1 MASLPWKRALIVG
14 ASSGIGEELA
24 RQLAREG
31 CQVAMAAR
39 RESELNRIASE
50 INADGSALAKTYPHD
65 VTDYDSVPALF
76 QQIAR
81 DLGGL
86 DLVIYASGVMPPTA
100 EGEYSFYK
108 DRQMIEVNLLGA
120 IAWLNEA
127 AQRFEIAKEGTI
139 VGVSSVAG
147 ERGRRGMPAYC
158 TSKAALTTYLEAL
171 RNRVSR
177 AGVKVVTVKPGPVVT
192 PMTKDLGKMPLQISA
207 ESAAS
212 QILSAARKG
221 SSNAY
226 VPGTWKY
233 IFLIIRNIPSAIFRK
248 LNF

>member
-1 MASLPWKRALIVG
+1 MASLPWKRALIIG

-24 RQLAREG
+24 RQLARDG

-39 RESELNRIASE
+39 RESELNRIAGE
-50 INADGSALAKTYPHD
+50 INANGGALAKTYPHD

-76 QQIAR
+76 QRIAR

-86 DLVIYASGVMPPTA
+86 DLVIYASGVMPLIA
-100 EGEYSFYK
+100 EGEYSFDK

-127 AQRFEIAKEGTI
+127 ARRFEIAKEGTI

-147 ERGRRGMPAYC
+147 ERGRRGMPVYC
-158 TSKAALTTYLEAL
+158 TSKAAMTTYLEAL

-221 SSNAY
+221 SANAF
-226 VPGTWKY
+226 VPGTWKL
-233 IFLIIRNIPSAIFRK
+233 IFLIIRNMPSAIFRK